1 MSDLS
6 VVAIVIAFVFVYSLV
21 AIIVTYINN
30 FVVAILKLRAKHLR
44 KGLVDLISDDDL
56 RRRVLGHPLI
66 GLIKREDETPV
77 ITAQAV
83 RADIPDEANIIR
95 PTDKTVEVDITYI
108 QPETF
113 VTALKSVLITE
124 SENFLYGKIQ
134 ELFNSLPN
142 TPEKSLVRDALNNLR
157 QSFTEEGFRELI
169 ARVNQLTEQ
178 LPDPALREALTNSL
192 ADLDQAVT
200 ALRYNNGDLVV
211 MMQGIE
217 KIKSQKMRGTLKS
230 LLTTVKQ
237 AEEAE
242 TRIMTWFD
250 EGMNRATEQFQN
262 NVRRISFVVA
272 AVLVIVFNIDTL
284 HIGRVLWEDIELRQA
299 VVAQAIDFQQPDL
312 AGGAGEAIGDNI
324 GDSAQDIVAS
334 IQQLFDL
341 QVPIGWQW
349 TEITPDMVEQ
359 SRVLGLSD
367 PYQNSRNLWNGL
379 NSPNPFLWVVFKISG
394 LLVTIIAAAQGSSF
408 WFDLLRKVV
417 SPSKAS

>member
-6 VVAIVIAFVFVYSLV
+6 VVAIVIAFIFVYSLV

-30 FVVAILKLRAKHLR
+30 FVVAILKLRARHLR
-44 KGLVDLISDDDL
+44 EGLIDLISDDEL

-77 ITAQAV
+77 ITAQSV
-83 RADIPDEANIIR
+83 RADVLDEADIIQD
-95 PTDKTVEVDITYI
+95 TDKTVNVDITYI

-124 SENFLYGKIQ
+124 SENFLYGKLQ
-134 ELFNSLPN
+134 ELFDSLPN
-142 TPEKSLVRDALNNLR
+142 SVEKSLVRDTLNDLR
-157 QSFTEEGFRELI
+157 QSFTEEGFRSLMTQI
-169 ARVNQLTEQ
+169 DNLTAQ
-178 LPDPALREALTNSL
+178 IPDPALRQGLDSALS
-192 ADLDQAVT
+192 DIDHAVT

-230 LLTTVKQ
+230 LLTTAQK
-237 AEEAE
+237 AEDAE
-242 TRIMTWFD
+242 IRIMNWFD
-250 EGMNRATEQFQN
+250 EGMNRATEKFQN
-262 NVRRISFVVA
+262 NVRRISFIVSTI
-272 AVLVIVFNIDTL
+272 LVIVFNIDTL
-284 HIGRVLWEDIELRQA
+284 HIGRVLWEDAELRRA
-299 VVAQAIDFQQPDL
+299 VVAQAVEFQQP
-312 AGGAGEAIGDNI
+312 EQTTRDNI
-324 GDSAQDIVAS
+324 TDSAQDIVTS
-334 IQQLFDL
+334 IQKLFDL

-367 PYQNSRNLWNGL
+367 PYQNSRNLWNGF
-379 NSPNPFLWVVFKISG
+379 NSPNPLFWVIFKFSG

-417 SPSKAS
+417 SPSKPS